1 MCRSGCAGVGH
12 RRRRPPMELNS
23 FQGAAFAR
31 TQASSA
37 SQMSLSHFHLP
48 GANSGGCRSMLTAA
62 GSLVLV
68 LPPFLVSLSSLKSP
82 QILWWGLPASQP
94 RRWEQPWQTEPN
106 SRGSAA
112 CGTTWF
118 LSPHPW
124 PDQDTQNPLGSLNS
138 EWCLLREQE
147 LA

>member
-1 MCRSGCAGVGH
+1 
-12 RRRRPPMELNS
+12 MELNS

-94 RRWEQPWQTEPN
+94 SSSKST
-106 SRGSAA
+106 SGSAP
-112 CGTTWF
+112 GSFQTTA
-118 LSPHPW
+118 S
-124 PDQDTQNPLGSLNS
+124 DLGLKTY
-138 EWCLLREQE
+138 LK
-147 LA
+147 